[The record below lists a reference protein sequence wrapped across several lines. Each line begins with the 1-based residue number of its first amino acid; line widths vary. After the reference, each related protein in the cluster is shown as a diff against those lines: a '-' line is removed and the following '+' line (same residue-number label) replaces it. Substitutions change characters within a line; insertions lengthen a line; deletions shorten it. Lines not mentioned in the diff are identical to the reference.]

1 MSTFG
6 GPVTV
11 VQPQGRFSYT
21 VSARNDTVIIQ
32 FREQDSPLLLTAVTA
47 LLSRAHGELVPSF
60 SRVGTL
66 GGQQE
71 GGLEVY
77 TMNKLPG
84 VNYSY
89 MAESLPSDENTMMNF
104 VDSLASFF
112 AQAWTRGRP
121 DYLTSQEHGDLAA
134 TCRARLDALSESLPG
149 HLIPVVAQ
157 VRENMDRLFSGSY
170 PIVLTHGDLG
180 EMNMLVDPDSGALTG
195 VVDWAEAS
203 LLPFGFSLYALDSVL
218 GDMYLTGWTYHE
230 NADQARRRFWDT
242 FSSIEQPSHAERQQM
257 EVARLAGILFR
268 YGTLVSSGFPGMLGI
283 RGEDN
288 GSLAFLEAFI

>member
-104 VDSLASFF
+104 VDSLA
-112 AQAWTRGRP
+112 R
-121 DYLTSQEHGDLAA
+121 
-134 TCRARLDALSESLPG
+134 
-149 HLIPVVAQ
+149 
-157 VRENMDRLFSGSY
+157 
-170 PIVLTHGDLG
+170 
-180 EMNMLVDPDSGALTG
+180 
-195 VVDWAEAS
+195 
-203 LLPFGFSLYALDSVL
+203 
-218 GDMYLTGWTYHE
+218 
-230 NADQARRRFWDT
+230 
-242 FSSIEQPSHAERQQM
+242 
-257 EVARLAGILFR
+257 
-268 YGTLVSSGFPGMLGI
+268 
-283 RGEDN
+283 
-288 GSLAFLEAFI
+288 